1 MVSIMVDIKSAGG
14 KVNDALKRHGVDKA
28 GFWVTE
34 TETQEFNVD
43 GGEFSLFRTLFDN
56 GLNLTVYH
64 QNKKGSITTNR
75 LDDASIDEAVEG
87 ALASAESGIADEAYD
102 IAPEQEKQC
111 FHDNGYEP
119 DMERLFER
127 TKELMADIEKRYPKI
142 LVDQL
147 IVSHKKI
154 HTLYLNTN
162 GTECEVFKG
171 NYSVGLSFAG
181 HEGEVTTS
189 LCGSDVTTDNLDKP
203 FMELGTIE
211 AQLKDAEAQLVT
223 TPLEGKFEGVIVLT
237 PDSIGSFL
245 YSIISN
251 FAFDSAILD
260 KTSIW
265 LDKLNEKVADE
276 RLTISIKPSD
286 PRVVDR
292 DHITSD
298 GFLEEDYDIIKDG
311 VLKSF
316 MLSLYVA
323 NKTGFERAKSS
334 SFSAIIEGGTTP
346 YEEMLKGIKKGLI
359 VGRFSGGRPGSS
371 GDFSGVAKNSF
382 LIENGEITGAVSE
395 TMISG
400 NLAQM
405 LMNVVDISKE
415 TVANGSDVLPYIAF
429 DKIVISGK

>member
-1 MVSIMVDIKSAGG
+1 MEKMKSVGG
-14 KVNDALKRHGVDKA
+14 RIIDALKEHGVDKA

-34 TETQEFNVD
+34 TETKEFNVG
-43 GGEFSLFRTLFDN
+43 GGEFTLLRTLFDE
-56 GLNLTVYH
+56 GLSLTVYH
-64 QNKKGSITTNR
+64 QNKKGSVTTNK
-75 LDDASIDEAVEG
+75 LDSASIDRAVG
-87 ALASAESGIADEAYD
+87 DALASAESGIADEAYD
-102 IAPEQEKQC
+102 IAPGQGELC
-111 FHDNGYEP
+111 FHDKGYEL

-127 TKELMADIEKRYPKI
+127 TRELMADIAKRHPQI

-147 IVSHKKI
+147 TVCHRKI
-154 HTLYLNTN
+154 HALYRNTN

-171 NYSVGLSFAG
+171 NYSVSISFAG

-189 LCGSDVTTDNLDKP
+189 LMGTDVMTDNLDRP
-203 FMELGTIE
+203 FIELGTIE
-211 AQLKDAEAQLVT
+211 TQLKDAQAQLVT
-223 TPLEGKFEGVIVLT
+223 MPLEGKFEGTIVLT
-237 PDSIGSFL
+237 PDSLGSFL
-245 YSIISN
+245 YSILSN
-251 FAFDSAILD
+251 FTGDSAVLE
-260 KTSIW
+260 KTSLW
-265 LDKLNEKVADE
+265 LDKLNEKVADD
-276 RLTISIKPSD
+276 RLTISVHPSD

-292 DHITSD
+292 AHITAD
-298 GFLEEDYDIIKDG
+298 GFREEDYDIIRDG

-323 NKTGFERAKSS
+323 NKSGLKRAMNS
-334 SFSAIIEGGTTP
+334 SFSVIIEGGATP

-382 LIENGEITGAVSE
+382 LIEDGEITGAVSE

-405 LMNVVDISKE
+405 LMNVTDISRE
-415 TVANGSDVLPYIAF
+415 TVADGSGVLPYIAF